1 MRLLRS
7 SAVLAIA
14 LVGISCGSDASTAPP
29 GALVGKWGAAGAGI
43 EATASSVTLQLP
55 CSFYHSAGALVPD
68 ANGRFVF
75 AATRIGAYRN
85 QTVTVQ
91 GTVTGDVLS
100 LRAVITTLDGNASY
114 SAAVTRNAVADF
126 SGIVCAATDG

>member
-1 MRLLRS
+1 MRMLCS
-7 SAVLAIA
+7 SAVVALA
-14 LVGISCGSDASTAPP
+14 LLGTGCGSDASTAPS
-29 GALVGKWGAAGAGI
+29 GALIGRWGVAGAGI

-55 CSFYHSAGALVPD
+55 CASYRSAGALIPD
-68 ANGRFVF
+68 TSGRFVF

-100 LRAVITTLDGNASY
+100 LRAVITTLDGNSSY
-114 SAAVTRNAVADF
+114 SASVTRNAVAEF
-126 SGIVCAATDG
+126 SSIVCAASDG